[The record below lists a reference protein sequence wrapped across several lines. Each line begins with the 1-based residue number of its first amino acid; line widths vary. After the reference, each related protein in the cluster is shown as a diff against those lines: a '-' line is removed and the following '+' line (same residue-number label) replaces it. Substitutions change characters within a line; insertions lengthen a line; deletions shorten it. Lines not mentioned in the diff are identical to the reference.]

1 MCSTGIYALDIIRS
15 VEILMVHHYFV
26 QMSCLIKIKVP
37 VTCDRAVCFV
47 CEPVILIGFGRLPI

>member
-26 QMSCLIKIKVP
+26 QMSCLIKI
-37 VTCDRAVCFV
+37 
-47 CEPVILIGFGRLPI
+47 